1 MTGIMSIGR
10 SRARLYTTERPR
22 TTFADV
28 AGYQGVKIEIS
39 EVVDFLKSP
48 HRFRDIGAKIPKG
61 ILLVGPP
68 GTGKTLLARAVAGEA
83 GVPFLSVSGS
93 DFMEMFVG
101 VGASRVRDLFQTARK
116 QAPAIIFVD
125 EIDSIGRKRGAGLGG
140 GHDERE
146 QTLNQMLSEMDGFDP
161 AEGVVI
167 MAATNRPDIL
177 DPALLRPGRFD
188 RQIVVPLPDL
198 EERLPILKVHC
209 KDKRVSAN
217 VDLELV
223 ARGTPGMSGAD
234 LANLVNE
241 AALHA
246 VRRGSHQVEMVDF
259 EAARD
264 RVLMGQR
271 RESLVLSEAEKERV
285 AFHEGGHAVLAYV
298 LEHADPVHKVTILP
312 TGLALGVTQQLPLEE
327 RHIYPREVIEDSL
340 AVRMG
345 GRAAELLVYGDLST
359 GASNDLVGN
368 TELARKM
375 VREWGMSE
383 ELGPMAWGSQ
393 GMVFLGEDLLHSRDY
408 SEDTARVVDAEIAR
422 ILRHQEERAIELLSR
437 HRAGLDAVAR
447 SLLERETLDGSEVG
461 SLVDS
466 AYGRPVHPSGE
477 LTAHF
482 TGTNGAGNGSAEDA
496 ASGNGAEAVPSAA
509 GNGAESA
516 SSRGRQRSRVG
527 QGERSGVGAVR
538 LPPLLVFRLTR
549 RPTGASPASAP
560 STTSQVIGART
571 PAGDQGPGNV
581 GATTTPGPA
590 TGSPSSSMATGSLLR
605 TLNGPTPKGSPEAGA
620 MTSGVRGL
628 TFCAFSPAM
637 DRPLGEVNTTVA
649 GRPPRSTTATA
660 EAPVPGVTTAGTS
673 QCSLAPITPTTSP
686 HSGTGAAGPGGAVT
700 WRTTTMPVLLV
711 KVRAY
716 GVPLGMRVW
725 SSATS
730 VDNVCGGMRR
740 ESGSATSPPDRPMAT
755 DTTAVLVEGLSS
767 RNATTVPVAS
777 TFCAN
782 VHCGAGTG
790 VPAVIDSPPLPAAP
804 TDSSSLATTDP
815 DSADTS
821 VAMAAS
827 SGAWSPTFSVM
838 SAPGGTSMP

>member
-1 MTGIMSIGR
+1 MFIALIIAVLAVLIVPSLLHRSSVKQLSYSQFVSELQHHDVKAATVNNATGVITGTLSSGTSYSVNGPLPLTGSEEKLLATVSARYNTPQESFWQQWLPLIIMVVLFFGIFWWFSRRAQGQMSGIMSIGR

-28 AGYQGVKIEIS
+28 AGYPGVKVEIS
-39 EVVDFLKSP
+39 EVVDFLKVP
-48 HRFRDIGAKIPKG
+48 NRFRDVGARIPKG

-116 QAPAIIFVD
+116 QAPAIIFID

-198 EERLPILKVHC
+198 EERLPILRVHC
-209 KDKRVSAN
+209 KDKRIGPD
-217 VDLELV
+217 VDLDLV

-246 VRRGSHQVEMVDF
+246 VRRGAQQVEMQDF

-271 RESLVLSEAEKERV
+271 RESLVLSEEEKERV

-312 TGLALGVTQQLPLEE
+312 TGMALGVTQQLPLEE

-340 AVRMG
+340 VVRMG

-375 VREWGMSE
+375 VREWGMSA

-408 SEDTARVVDAEIAR
+408 SEDTARVVDAEVAA
-422 ILRHQEERAIELLSR
+422 ILRHAEERAIELLSR
-437 HRAGLDAVAR
+437 HRGGLDAVAR
-447 SLLERETLDGSEVG
+447 ALLERETLDGSEVAK
-461 SLVDS
+461 LVDT
-466 AYGRPVHPSGE
+466 AYGKPVHGE
-477 LTAHF
+477 H
-482 TGTNGAGNGSAEDA
+482 SPK
-496 ASGNGAEAVPSAA
+496 VPSFAPAA
-509 GNGAESA
+509 GNGAAHHDDHGSGHHRAPAADPA
-516 SSRGRQRSRVG
+516 SGSHR
-527 QGERSGVGAVR
+527 
-538 LPPLLVFRLTR
+538 
-549 RPTGASPASAP
+549 TGATGTHRPPANGHHGASA
-560 STTSQVIGART
+560 G
-571 PAGDQGPGNV
+571 GPG
-581 GATTTPGPA
+581 TPNASG
-590 TGSPSSSMATGSLLR
+590 TGSPGAEPPWPTLPGSS
-605 TLNGPTPKGSPEAGA
+605 GPTAPPAG
-620 MTSGVRGL
+620 
-628 TFCAFSPAM
+628 
-637 DRPLGEVNTTVA
+637 
-649 GRPPRSTTATA
+649 
-660 EAPVPGVTTAGTS
+660 
-673 QCSLAPITPTTSP
+673 
-686 HSGTGAAGPGGAVT
+686 
-700 WRTTTMPVLLV
+700 
-711 KVRAY
+711 
-716 GVPLGMRVW
+716 
-725 SSATS
+725 
-730 VDNVCGGMRR
+730 
-740 ESGSATSPPDRPMAT
+740 
-755 DTTAVLVEGLSS
+755 
-767 RNATTVPVAS
+767 
-777 TFCAN
+777 
-782 VHCGAGTG
+782 
-790 VPAVIDSPPLPAAP
+790 
-804 TDSSSLATTDP
+804 
-815 DSADTS
+815 
-821 VAMAAS
+821 
-827 SGAWSPTFSVM
+827 
-838 SAPGGTSMP
+838 